1 MYEPVEKTQE
11 NKSQSLTNAVS
22 QRQKSNAP
30 TSRFV
35 DTRPEAIQMRRLR
48 DLTKSSPQNAKLR
61 HLHHLAA
68 AHSVAQKKSNGIQG
82 IGFVDNRSEAIAQ
95 RKLQE
100 MGNNIPQAKQNV
112 QLQAKAD
119 NYSARLQQQPIQ
131 KKASPEPRRN
141 TRNQDQQFQDAGDQG
156 LQGGFLNIYQVSEQ
170 NEHQIEGTTLAF
182 IRSTLIA
189 LQIIDNNAEVIAAAQ
204 NPRTKAMELTNIGI
218 EDGFNPGES
227 ADHIRANAR
236 MIVSNFP
243 EGREEQVAFI
253 NQTLRRGD
261 PCLTARMEMIQNH
274 IAEREIGEVEVEG
287 EPDLGL
293 SMQIYELWNDALE
306 TNPSIQWQNFVQTL
320 PREITNHAN
329 FIASLRNAREAATV

>member
-1 MYEPVEKTQE
+1 MDNRHEIIQTMKFGKAPRFQKTF
-11 NKSQSLTNAVS
+11 
-22 QRQKSNAP
+22 
-30 TSRFV
+30 TSRTGLQGIV
-35 DTRPEAIQMRRLR
+35 LGNRPE
-48 DLTKSSPQNAKLR
+48 P
-61 HLHHLAA
+61 
-68 AHSVAQKKSNGIQG
+68 SV
-82 IGFVDNRSEAIAQ
+82 
-95 RKLQE
+95 
-100 MGNNIPQAKQNV
+100 
-112 QLQAKAD
+112 
-119 NYSARLQQQPIQ
+119 
-131 KKASPEPRRN
+131 RRN

-170 NEHQIEGTTLAF
+170 NKHQIEDTTLAF

-189 LQIIDNNAEVIAAAQ
+189 LQIIDNNAEVIAATE

-287 EPDLGL
+287 EPDLKL
-293 SMQIYELWNDALE
+293 SMQIYGLWNGALE

-329 FIASLRNAREAATV
+329 FIASLRYAREAATV